1 MRIFSKNITYS
12 KDINKM
18 AKTTTGTKTK
28 KSTKT
33 ETETSTTTQVAAPV
47 AQTVAPV
54 TQTVAPVTQTV
65 EAVSTV
71 PETNV
76 VDATLEESGTEL
88 LFNKLLSQ
96 FQDVQSVMKTLHSN
110 LKVLQKEVQ
119 RERKETKKMASKK
132 KKGTKKT
139 LSGFA
144 VASPITPVLADFLG
158 LKPDEMIP
166 RTETTSKVI
175 AYVKANNLQNPA
187 NKKQIIPD
195 AKLGAVLQNGSE
207 VVTFFNLQTFLK
219 KHFLP
224 KPTATAESQPTVV

>member
-1 MRIFSKNITYS
+1 MSKP
-12 KDINKM
+12 
-18 AKTTTGTKTK
+18 TTATKTSK

-33 ETETSTTTQVAAPV
+33 ETPASQTMSSTTTTPV
-47 AQTVAPV
+47 V
-54 TQTVAPVTQTV
+54 TQTVTPVVEVAPVVTQSVTESPV
-65 EAVSTV
+65 TEQTTTAT
-71 PETNV
+71 
-76 VDATLEESGTEL
+76 DAEESSTEL

-119 RERKETKKMASKK
+119 RERKENKKLASKK

-158 LKPDEMIP
+158 LGHDEMIP

-175 AYVKANNLQNPA
+175 AYVKAHDLQNPA

-195 AKLGAVLQNGSE
+195 AKLGAVLQSGSE

-224 KPTATAESQPTVV
+224 RPTPVVADATVV

>member
-12 KDINKM
+12 KDIKRM

-33 ETETSTTTQVAAPV
+33 ETDATITQVAAPV
-47 AQTVAPV
+47 NQSGEPV
-54 TQTVAPVTQTV
+54 
-65 EAVSTV
+65 SSV

-76 VDATLEESGTEL
+76 NDATFEESGTEL
-88 LFNKLLSQ
+88 LFNKLLNQ

-195 AKLGAVLQNGSE
+195 DKLGAVLQNGSE

>member
-1 MRIFSKNITYS
+1 
-12 KDINKM
+12 M

-28 KSTKT
+28 KLTKT
-33 ETETSTTTQVAAPV
+33 ETATSEVVAPTSSVAP
-47 AQTVAPV
+47 APATPAPV
-54 TQTVAPVTQTV
+54 TSVSVAP
-65 EAVSTV
+65 VSTV
-71 PETNV
+71 PETV
-76 VDATLEESGTEL
+76 TAVDSAFEESGTEL
-88 LFNKLLSQ
+88 LFNKLLNQ

-158 LKPDEMIP
+158 LKHDEMIP

-195 AKLGAVLQNGSE
+195 EKLGAVLQNGTE

-224 KPTATAESQPTVV
+224 KPTTTAESQPTVV